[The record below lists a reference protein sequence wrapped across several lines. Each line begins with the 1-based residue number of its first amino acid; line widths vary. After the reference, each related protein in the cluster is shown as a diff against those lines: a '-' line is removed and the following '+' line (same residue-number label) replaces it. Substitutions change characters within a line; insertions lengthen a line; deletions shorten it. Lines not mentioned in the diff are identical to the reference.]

1 MRMCLSCTKKPLN
14 SRRPVMPK
22 FVSFQLFS
30 QTYEIPNSKLFP
42 NGGGDIILHEYLEAL
57 KENEIA
63 VLNFTSVTCIPC
75 KKEIPE
81 LLRLSEKNPDKKLF
95 IIFAESDPSKMAISL
110 GLNKYYPDPLHSLQ
124 DIYKIKA
131 YPVTFV
137 VTRDKKVLARLD
149 GYNEKNT
156 KRLVALLGK
165 EGK

>member
-1 MRMCLSCTKKPLN
+1 MHLRIF
-14 SRRPVMPK
+14 
-22 FVSFQLFS
+22 FVLLLFVTHQLFS
-30 QTYEIPNSKLFP
+30 QTLEIPNSKLFP
-42 NGGGDIILHEYLEAL
+42 NGGGEIILHEYLESL

-81 LLRLSEKNPDKKLF
+81 LLRLSEKNTDMKLF
-95 IIFAESDPSKMAISL
+95 IIFTESDPTKFAASL
-110 GLNKYYPDPLHSLQ
+110 GVSKFYADPLGTLQNKYA
-124 DIYKIKA
+124 IKG
-131 YPVTFV
+131 YPVTFIV
-137 VTRDKKVLARLD
+137 SREKKVLARLD